1 MRWKKQYAVS
11 RLAANSVGC
20 SPNPSDDEGRASSW
34 GDFFLPYDWFPVCS
48 LRRVVVHSEEVCE
61 PLDDLRVCY
70 HFLIAKS
77 GAVARGLFS
86 LADNASPQR
95 GQGYARHT
103 RRFNVGSAG
112 VLVVGTQPNDRQ
124 WNGLVHLCRV
134 LCSRYHL
141 DVRDVLTHGEL
152 EPDTNDLVGWGARL
166 REAIASAP
174 LPQCEPEEPPAYVNV
189 FVGDTK
195 LLARQDG
202 GDLWVPRAHLAKHLG
217 WFPELLTENH
227 VLYGIEYLCVPLRQV
242 LASLHRHVVWDTRL
256 RALKLEP
263 LEE

>member
-1 MRWKKQYAVS
+1 MRFALHG
-11 RLAANSVGC
+11 LANNVGC
-20 SPNPSDDEGRASSW
+20 SSNPSTGGAVETHRVEGL
-34 GDFFLPYDWFPVCS
+34 FLPPDWFPTCA
-48 LRRVVVHSEEVCE
+48 LRRVVVHSAPVCE

-70 HFLIAKS
+70 HFLIAKG

-112 VLVVGTQPNDRQ
+112 VLVVGTQPNERQ
-124 WNGLVHLCRV
+124 WHTLVSLCRL
-134 LCSRYHL
+134 LCSRYQL
-141 DVRDVLTHGEL
+141 DATSVVTHGEL
-152 EPDTNDLVGWGARL
+152 EPDTNDLVGWGDRL
-166 REAIASAP
+166 RAALASAP
-174 LPQCEPEEPPAYVNV
+174 LPECEHEPPAYVNV

-202 GDLWVPRAHLAKHLG
+202 GDLWVPRSQLAKQVG
-217 WFPELLTENH
+217 WVPELPTEKR
-227 VLYGIEYLCVPLRQV
+227 VIYGVEFVCVPLREV
-242 LASLHRHVVWDTRL
+242 LSRLHRHVVWDTRL